1 MPIVQAGLKHK
12 VLTKQKMVLD
22 KFREVLKLLGVLN
35 QITAHP
41 ELSKKLLVAVNEY
54 DATDVLGKI
63 SFVNPE
69 ALIAWWLIS
78 SVISA

>member
-1 MPIVQAGLKHK
+1 MPIVQAVLTHK
-12 VLTKQKMVLD
+12 VLNKPKMVLD

-69 ALIAWWLIS
+69 AII
-78 SVISA
+78 V

>member
-1 MPIVQAGLKHK
+1 MPIVQAVLTHK
-12 VLTKQKMVLD
+12 VLNKPKMVLD